1 MGTALLI
8 TGAPGSGK
16 TTLIRAV
23 LVELSAKAGGFITEE
38 IREDEERV
46 GFRVSA
52 LDGRAGT
59 LAHTRGVKG
68 PRVGRYQVDVAAF
81 EAVGVTAL
89 EEATREADV
98 IVVDEIGKMEL
109 CSPRFVHAL
118 EAALASPKPILG
130 TILQAPHPWT
140 DALKRRPGVEL
151 YRLSV
156 RNREDLKDA
165 LLTRLQSEVRG

>member
-16 TTLIRAV
+16 TSLIRAV
-23 LVELSAKAGGFITEE
+23 LAELSAKAGGFITEE

-52 LDGRAGT
+52 LNGRAGT

-68 PRVGRYQVDVAAF
+68 PRVGRYHVDVAAF

-89 EEATREADV
+89 EDATREADV

-109 CSPRFVHAL
+109 WSPRFVHAL

-151 YRLSV
+151 YRLSR

-165 LLTRLQSEVRG
+165 LLTRLQTEVRG